1 MTDADWV
8 RLHADL
14 VSMFDESEDAT
25 SSARKLAER
34 DVDYYHNKQWTQAD
48 AKKLRAR
55 NQPVLMKNR
64 IRRKIRF
71 LEGLEQQQRTA
82 PKAKPVTPQHEE
94 DAYTATAVLRNL
106 CDVNRYDRKR
116 SRVFQDIAAAGWGG
130 YEISIEE
137 KPDGNPRIIIRRCP
151 WDRMFWDPHSQEP
164 DFSDARFMGLVIWMD
179 RSEAIRRY
187 GADAAKVVD
196 DTVSSVAAGDYPDK
210 PNAFRWVQRSRRGDR
225 VRIAQIWYRDLET
238 NEWCFAEF
246 TKGGILNHGVSPYAD
261 ADGKADNPY
270 AWGSAN
276 VDRDNARYGEIRSM
290 IDLQDAINKMESK
303 LVHLGSVRQTYSRDG
318 SLGKDFDVKDMR
330 QELAKPDGHVRLTA
344 NAEWGKDF
352 GVIPTDDMAR
362 WTLQLLQIDSQEMDL
377 EGPNAS
383 MMGKGQQG
391 QSGRAIVAQQ
401 QGGAIE
407 QTGLMDVIRD
417 MDERA
422 YRKLWNMV
430 RQYWTAEDWVS
441 VTDDMDNLKW
451 VGVNEPITEPVIDPF
466 TGQPVVDPQTGQ
478 PAMRVV
484 IDPMTGQ
491 PAPKN
496 PVSEL
501 DVDIII
507 DDAPQLGTLQD
518 EEFGRMVELAKIV
531 PAMQQLDAATWIAA
545 SNLRNKNDLIQ
556 RVKEQQEA
564 MAQQQGGPSPQERA
578 IAMQA
583 ELEQQRAREAGRI
596 EAAKASA
603 DIVLQREKAQNQMMI
618 ERAKAANDIGL
629 SHMKS
634 QLASYPP
641 PG

>member
-1 MTDADWV
+1 
-8 RLHADL
+8 
-14 VSMFDESEDAT
+14 
-25 SSARKLAER
+25 
-34 DVDYYHNKQWTQAD
+34 
-48 AKKLRAR
+48 
-55 NQPVLMKNR
+55 
-64 IRRKIRF
+64 
-71 LEGLEQQQRTA
+71 
-82 PKAKPVTPQHEE
+82 
-94 DAYTATAVLRNL
+94 
-106 CDVNRYDRKR
+106 
-116 SRVFQDIAAAGWGG
+116 
-130 YEISIEE
+130 
-137 KPDGNPRIIIRRCP
+137 
-151 WDRMFWDPHSQEP
+151 
-164 DFSDARFMGLVIWMD
+164 
-179 RSEAIRRY
+179 
-187 GADAAKVVD
+187 
-196 DTVSSVAAGDYPDK
+196 
-210 PNAFRWVQRSRRGDR
+210 
-225 VRIAQIWYRDLET
+225 
-238 NEWCFAEF
+238 
-246 TKGGILNHGVSPYAD
+246 
-261 ADGKADNPY
+261 
-270 AWGSAN
+270 
-276 VDRDNARYGEIRSM
+276 
-290 IDLQDAINKMESK
+290 
-303 LVHLGSVRQTYSRDG
+303 
-318 SLGKDFDVKDMR
+318 MR

-451 VGVNEPITEPVIDPF
+451 VGVNEPLTEPVIDPF
-466 TGQPVVDPQTGQ
+466 TGQPVIDPQTGQ

-507 DDAPQLGTLQD
+507 DDAPQLGTMQD
-518 EEFGRMVELAKIV
+518 EEFGRMVEVAKIV
-531 PAMQQLDAATWIAA
+531 PALQQLDAATWLAA

-583 ELEQQRAREAGRI
+583 DLEQQRA
-596 EAAKASA
+596 
-603 DIVLQREKAQNQMMI
+603 
-618 ERAKAANDIGL
+618 
-629 SHMKS
+629 
-634 QLASYPP
+634 
-641 PG
+641 